1 MKEDFFHELEI
12 ANLKAGILGMF
23 NEEKL
28 EEARVKHFSKL
39 GRLEE
44 YREYKK
50 ECENTAIF
58 KLNELMKKRY
68 DDLRS
73 CGIGLSNDGM
83 FLLFNGEPVAVIAK
97 DIIPLKGK
105 KQEVEE
111 ALDKLVELTYPEDDF
126 FANVYTKFHEIEEFD
141 LEEEMRRKRIED
153 QLMKEEVKWLILE
166 ALANSKE
173 VSYKKLGIIPSRKIE
188 APEQLLNFL
197 GNYSSNIVNSAIE
210 ELEEELGRR
219 SLNSRLNLLKKKL
232 NKKNKIA
239 IGLLTLASLSLGLY
253 VGGQQIVQFIQ
264 QLMPI
269 PEEKKEPYKEV
280 GGTDSEIK
288 TFLIKYPWASNIN
301 QTTIDFFLW
310 WKNATELAEKT
321 FSIMKD
327 VKKSVG
333 YLNLYNDQRLLLE
346 ALNNFGE
353 KATEFVSFVK
363 ENNCE
368 NAIEFL
374 TEFPQFK
381 NNYEEVL
388 PVYSKIPNVVKNC
401 WNQIKGDKTQPFNPN
416 FMFLELMRLYKYLN
430 VTDDLPLKPI
440 QILNNATIGG
450 IELGL
455 PKMSVKAAQ
464 SLVDAVVKNEDIV
477 NLHVNIEEDRLKDM
491 LSIYPFCYV
500 VKESMNNTKFI
511 YYFLAQLLSSNYES
525 VMKYPLA
532 AREFA
537 KQVDQILFIGWKTW
551 PRLIINYTWKDVRNN
566 WDRIFYSLDKLW
578 KTQVEIYEKGEGFM
592 PLDEKLARMLFND
605 TDVLEMIYRETLL
618 PRDLIN
624 NKIVHTQTIKGSIE
638 LSNVASIET
647 LISNIEKFKDYHDLY
662 FKVLTYR
669 ANDTEDLIF
678 FARYILGITSFE
690 ETFAKQWAKLLK
702 TPDPIKIFL
711 ISFNR
716 ELSLRRIFFPTT
728 VSDTIKYRKL
738 MIENGTEVPWVNI
751 YIRGNET
758 LSPTEMNAG
767 ESPEGIAPIQFRDGR
782 VRWEQIAYVIQGLAM
797 YIYPEKPEISRMIGC
812 TLLYPLPV
820 VVASDNT
827 RSDWTSGIHITDSTY
842 KLLSENVGPPLL
854 LPFKTTTTWTVSQEN
869 NPFKSVVYIIP
880 GSTGYLEVKFY
891 VPDIPKI

>member
-1 MKEDFFHELEI
+1 M
-12 ANLKAGILGMF
+12 
-23 NEEKL
+23 
-28 EEARVKHFSKL
+28 
-39 GRLEE
+39 
-44 YREYKK
+44 
-50 ECENTAIF
+50 
-58 KLNELMKKRY
+58 
-68 DDLRS
+68 
-73 CGIGLSNDGM
+73 
-83 FLLFNGEPVAVIAK
+83 
-97 DIIPLKGK
+97 
-105 KQEVEE
+105 
-111 ALDKLVELTYPEDDF
+111 
-126 FANVYTKFHEIEEFD
+126 
-141 LEEEMRRKRIED
+141 
-153 QLMKEEVKWLILE
+153 
-166 ALANSKE
+166 
-173 VSYKKLGIIPSRKIE
+173 
-188 APEQLLNFL
+188 
-197 GNYSSNIVNSAIE
+197 
-210 ELEEELGRR
+210 
-219 SLNSRLNLLKKKL
+219 NSRLNFFKGKL
-232 NKKNKIA
+232 NGRNKIA
-239 IGLLTLASLSLGLY
+239 IGLLIFASLSLSLY
-253 VGGQQIVQFIQ
+253 LGGQQIIQYIQ

-280 GGTDSEIK
+280 GGTNSEIK
-288 TFLIKYPWASNIN
+288 TFLIKYPWAADAN
-301 QTTIDFFLW
+301 QTTINFFSW
-310 WKNATELAEKT
+310 WKNATELTEKT
-321 FSIMKD
+321 YNTMKD

-333 YLNLYNDQRLLLE
+333 YLNSYNDQRLLLE

-353 KATEFVSFVK
+353 KATEFISFIK
-363 ENNCE
+363 ENNYK
-368 NAIEFL
+368 NALEFL

-416 FMFLELMRLYKYLN
+416 FMFIEFMKIYKHLN

-455 PKMSVKAAQ
+455 PKMTVKAAQ
-464 SLVDAVVKNEDIV
+464 SLINAVVKNEDIV
-477 NLHVNIEEDRLKDM
+477 NLHVNVEEDRLKDM

-500 VKESMNNTKFI
+500 FKESINNTRFI

-566 WDRIFYSLDKLW
+566 WDRIFYALDKLW

-592 PLDEKLARMLFND
+592 PLDEKLARTLFND

-618 PRDLIN
+618 PRDLIH

-638 LSNVASIET
+638 LSNVASLET

-662 FKVLTYR
+662 FKTLTYR
-669 ANDTEDLIF
+669 ANNTKDLIF
-678 FARYILGITSFE
+678 FAEYILGITSVVEGFAVE
-690 ETFAKQWAKLLK
+690 ELFAKQWTNLLK

-711 ISFNR
+711 IEFNR
-716 ELSLRRIFFPTT
+716 EFSLYRIFFPTT
-728 VSDTIKYRKL
+728 VSDTIKYREL
-738 MIENGTEVPWVNI
+738 MIENGTEVPWVKI
-751 YIRGNET
+751 SIRGNET
-758 LSPTEMNAG
+758 LPPEVMNWYRG
-767 ESPEGIAPIQFRDGR
+767 TSEGVAPIKFRDGG
-782 VRWEQIAYVIQGLAM
+782 VRWEQMAYVIQGLAM

-820 VVASDNT
+820 VVAIDNT
-827 RSDWTSGIHITDSTY
+827 RSYWMSGIHITDSTY
-842 KLLSENVGPPLL
+842 KLLSEKVGPPLL